1 MAQAQTVPSLSLKRL
16 PRSGADG
23 SVELV
28 KGVVYRIIIVCQNR
42 IEQQFFI

>member
-1 MAQAQTVPSLSLKRL
+1 MKIVPSVCLELKRL

-28 KGVVYRIIIVCQNR
+28 KGVVYCIVIVCQNR
-42 IEQQFFI
+42 I